1 MTSGSIANRV
11 AGAFFCVWLAIAF
24 AGSDYPPPPGFPLLA
39 GMLLACALLVRL
51 RVPTYLR
58 WQREQARGRI
68 ARVIRD
74 GAAGGA
80 AAYVLLLVFGSGEPG
95 VQHGLLTRLIGA
107 GVTVALGIG
116 NALVAYGIGVWFAKR
131 ERQATGKRR

>member
-11 AGAFFCVWLAIAF
+11 AGAFFYAWLAIAF
-24 AGSDYPPPPGFPLLA
+24 AGGDHPPPPGSLLLA
-39 GMLLACALLVRL
+39 GLLLACALLVRL

-58 WQREQARGRI
+58 WQRAQACGRI

-80 AAYVLLLVFGSGEPG
+80 AAYLLLLVFGSGEPG
-95 VQHGLLTRLIGA
+95 VQPGLGTRLIGA
-107 GVTVALGIG
+107 GVMVALGIG
-116 NALVAYGIGVWFAKR
+116 NALVAYGVGVWFAKR
-131 ERQATGKRR
+131 ERHATGTRR

>member
-1 MTSGSIANRV
+1 M
-11 AGAFFCVWLAIAF
+11 
-24 AGSDYPPPPGFPLLA
+24 
-39 GMLLACALLVRL
+39 RL

-80 AAYVLLLVFGSGEPG
+80 AAYLLLLVFGSGAPG
-95 VQHGLLTRLIGA
+95 AQPGLGTRLIGA
-107 GVTVALGIG
+107 GVTVALRPGT
-116 NALVAYGIGVWFAKR
+116 ALVAYGIGVWFAKR
-131 ERQATGKRR
+131 ERQATGMRR